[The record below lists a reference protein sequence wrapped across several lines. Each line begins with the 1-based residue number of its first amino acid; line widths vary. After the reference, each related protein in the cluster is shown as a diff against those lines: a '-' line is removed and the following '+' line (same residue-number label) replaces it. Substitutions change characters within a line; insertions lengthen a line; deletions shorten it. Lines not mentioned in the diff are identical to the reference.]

1 MMPETKCRVC
11 GQHFH
16 SQPLLKLSGM
26 PKSAQNFP
34 DRKSVKKDHGVDL
47 NVFQCS
53 GCGLV
58 QLADRPVPYYREVIR
73 AAAISDVVKD
83 FKTRQ
88 FSSFIRK
95 HALKNKRIIE
105 IGCGNGEFLALLN
118 RLPVQAYGLEHSRA
132 AVSKCLSKGLKVS
145 MGYLDKKFKTL
156 PDAPYDAFLLLMF
169 LEHMPSPNTCLKVI
183 HSNLSDS
190 GVGIVEVP
198 NLDMMLEKNLF
209 SEFISDHLLYFTK
222 KTLETC
228 LNLNGFEILDISEI
242 RDSYVISVTVRKR
255 TPLDISHFTNVQNK
269 ITREIN
275 EFIDR
280 FGKNQVAIWGA
291 GHQAL
296 AIITLANIKD
306 KIRYVVDGAPF
317 KQGKLTPAS
326 HLPVVQPSRLRQDS
340 VEAIIVM
347 AASYSDEI
355 VELIRK
361 KHRLSVKLA
370 VMRDNGL
377 EILTQ

>member
-105 IGCGNGEFLALLN
+105 IGCGNGEFNAELGFERCLGAMIAKNGRLLFSYEHDDLFN
-118 RLPVQAYGLEHSRA
+118 ILMIGSNADPSVLILPVNNSYQRKIDCSSNCFNIFNQFYDYNRFSDDD
-132 AVSKCLSKGLKVS
+132 VK
-145 MGYLDKKFKTL
+145 
-156 PDAPYDAFLLLMF
+156 DA
-169 LEHMPSPNTCLKVI
+169 
-183 HSNLSDS
+183 
-190 GVGIVEVP
+190 
-198 NLDMMLEKNLF
+198 
-209 SEFISDHLLYFTK
+209 
-222 KTLETC
+222 
-228 LNLNGFEILDISEI
+228 
-242 RDSYVISVTVRKR
+242 
-255 TPLDISHFTNVQNK
+255 
-269 ITREIN
+269 
-275 EFIDR
+275 
-280 FGKNQVAIWGA
+280 
-291 GHQAL
+291 
-296 AIITLANIKD
+296 
-306 KIRYVVDGAPF
+306 
-317 KQGKLTPAS
+317 
-326 HLPVVQPSRLRQDS
+326 
-340 VEAIIVM
+340 
-347 AASYSDEI
+347 
-355 VELIRK
+355 
-361 KHRLSVKLA
+361 
-370 VMRDNGL
+370 
-377 EILTQ
+377 